1 MESANSYFLPVD
13 FVIFGGILF
22 VSASIGVYFA
32 YKDRKVQTTENY
44 YFGRR
49 NVSPIIVAM
58 SLSVSYISA
67 LTVIGNPV
75 EVYLYGTVY
84 AWTVVANL
92 IGFIAASIYYIPLYH
107 RLRIKSVYEYLGRRF
122 HSRIRSFAST
132 MAMLELTFYL
142 GITVYL
148 PSLALSAVTPLELNW
163 TIALTSILCTFYTSI
178 GGMKAVIWTDVLQ
191 GVIMIAGMLA
201 IFIQAIIMYGGFGPI
216 IDAADRGD
224 RNNLF
229 KLDID
234 PRVRS
239 TVWTIGGALG
249 LSSCYLSCCSQV
261 TTQRYMSC
269 NSVRSSRIAALLQWI
284 PGTIMVLLSI
294 ANGLIMYAYYEG
306 CDPLLSGA
314 IEKNDQAMPRLA
326 LEIFRDLPGMAG
338 MFASAAFCGTLSTIS
353 SGVNS
358 LSALALEDFVIPCF
372 PAMSTTRKMVF
383 SKVMTVIFGGVVMGI
398 AYSVSLLSSNIIQI
412 NMITGAVAA
421 PILSV
426 FTMGMFMPWINSWGA
441 LSGMISGI
449 VCGSWVALAA
459 INQATYPAT
468 TESLPLSTNNC
479 TVTNFLHNATTTL
492 STELSEDTTALE
504 PMSTISEEYG
514 SVLQYTL
521 YSMSPFLYGTFAFF
535 VSIIVGHIVSLFTG
549 FNKISK
555 ADPDLFVPV
564 INCKILRFGIPEK
577 SSEEIAENSKENVFI
592 NSCCTGD
599 DCGQDSLDSPHNE
612 KKETVF

>member
-449 VCGSWVALAA
+449 VCGSWVALAS

-468 TESLPLSTNNC
+468 TESLPVSTNNC
-479 TVTNFLHNATTTL
+479 TVTSSLHNVTTTL
-492 STELSEDTTALE
+492 STESSEDTTALE

-549 FNKISK
+549 FNKVSE

-564 INCKILRFGIPEK
+564 IDCKILRFGIPEK

-599 DCGQDSLDSPHNE
+599 DCGQDSPDSPHNE

>member
-22 VSASIGVYFA
+22 ICAAIGVYFA

-49 NVSPIIVAM
+49 NVSPISVAM

-67 LTVIGNPV
+67 ITVIGNPV

-132 MAMLELTFYL
+132 MAMLKLTFYL

-163 TIALTSILCTFYTSI
+163 TIALTSIFCTFYTSI

-216 IDAADRGD
+216 MDAADRGD
-224 RNNLF
+224 RNNLL

-239 TVWTIGGALG
+239 TVWTIGGALA
-249 LSSCYLSCCSQV
+249 LNTCYLSCCSQV
-261 TTQRYMSC
+261 TTQRYLSC

-294 ANGLIMYAYYEG
+294 ANGLVMYAYYEG

-326 LEIFRDLPGMAG
+326 LKIFQDLPGMAG
-338 MFASAAFCGTLSTIS
+338 MFTSAAFSGTLSTIS

-372 PAMSTTRKMVF
+372 PAMSTTRKMIF
-383 SKVMTVIFGGVVMGI
+383 SKVLAVVFGGVIMGI
-398 AYSVSLLSSNIIQI
+398 AYTVSLLSSNIIQI
-412 NMITGAVAA
+412 NMITGAVGT

-449 VCGSWVALAA
+449 VCGSWVALAS

-468 TESLPLSTNNC
+468 TESLPVSTSNC
-479 TVTNFLHNATTTL
+479 TLTNFLHNASTTSFTGV
-492 STELSEDTTALE
+492 SEDTTTLE
-504 PMSTISEEYG
+504 SMSTISDEYG

-521 YSMSPFLYGTFAFF
+521 YSMSPFVYGTFAFF
-535 VSIIVGHIVSLFTG
+535 VSIIVGHIVSLVTG
-549 FNKISK
+549 FNKVSE

-577 SSEEIAENSKENVFI
+577 SSRGIAENSKDNVFI

-599 DCGQDSLDSPHNE
+599 DCSQNSPDSPHNE
-612 KKETVF
+612 IKGTVF

>member
-22 VSASIGVYFA
+22 ASASIGVYFA
-32 YKDRKVQTTENY
+32 YKDRKDQTTENY
-44 YFGRR
+44 YFGSR

-107 RLRIKSVYEYLGRRF
+107 RLRIKSVYEYLDRRF
-122 HSRIRSFAST
+122 HPRIRSFASS
-132 MAMLELTFYL
+132 MAMIKLTFYL

-201 IFIQAIIMYGGFGPI
+201 IFIQAIIMYGGVGPI
-216 IDAADRGD
+216 MDAADRGD
-224 RNNLF
+224 RNNLL

-239 TVWTIGGALG
+239 TVWTIGGALA
-249 LSSCYLSCCSQV
+249 LNTCYLSCCSQV
-261 TTQRYMSC
+261 TTQRYLSC
-269 NSVRSSRIAALLQWI
+269 NSVRSSRI
-284 PGTIMVLLSI
+284 
-294 ANGLIMYAYYEG
+294 
-306 CDPLLSGA
+306 
-314 IEKNDQAMPRLA
+314 
-326 LEIFRDLPGMAG
+326 
-338 MFASAAFCGTLSTIS
+338 TIS

-372 PAMSTTRKMVF
+372 PAMSTTRKMIF
-383 SKVMTVIFGGVVMGI
+383 SKVLTVVFGGVVMGI
-398 AYSVSLLSSNIIQI
+398 AYTVSLLSSNIIQI
-412 NMITGAVAA
+412 NMITGAVGT

-449 VCGSWVALAA
+449 VCGSWVALAS

-468 TESLPLSTNNC
+468 TESLPVSTSNC
-479 TVTNFLHNATTTL
+479 TLTNFLHNAPTTSFTGV
-492 STELSEDTTALE
+492 SEDTTTLE
-504 PMSTISEEYG
+504 SMSTISDEYG

-521 YSMSPFLYGTFAFF
+521 YSMSPFVYGTFAFF
-535 VSIIVGHIVSLFTG
+535 VSIIVGHIVSLCTG
-549 FNKISK
+549 FNKVSE

-577 SSEEIAENSKENVFI
+577 SSTEKKITENSKENVFI

-599 DCGQDSLDSPHNE
+599 DCSQYLPESPHNE
-612 KKETVF
+612 EEETIF

>member
-269 NSVRSSRIAALLQWI
+269 NSVRSSRI
-284 PGTIMVLLSI
+284 
-294 ANGLIMYAYYEG
+294 
-306 CDPLLSGA
+306 
-314 IEKNDQAMPRLA
+314 
-326 LEIFRDLPGMAG
+326 
-338 MFASAAFCGTLSTIS
+338 TIS

-449 VCGSWVALAA
+449 VCGSWVALAS

-468 TESLPLSTNNC
+468 TESLPVSTNNC
-479 TVTNFLHNATTTL
+479 TVTSSLHNVTTTL
-492 STELSEDTTALE
+492 STESSEDTTALE

-549 FNKISK
+549 FNKVSE

-564 INCKILRFGIPEK
+564 IDCKILRFGIPEK

-599 DCGQDSLDSPHNE
+599 DCGQDSPDSPHNE